1 MKVLYFY
8 RFETPRTFKISL
20 IFVLVSRIVFYYL
33 LISQINLKMSAEE
46 EYLDGVLYVEYNLQE
61 EMSLFQGMNN
71 PLGWYTLSIDVLK
84 WF

>member
-1 MKVLYFY
+1 
-8 RFETPRTFKISL
+8 
-20 IFVLVSRIVFYYL
+20 
-33 LISQINLKMSAEE
+33 MSAEE

-61 EMSLFQGMNN
+61 EISLFQGMNN